1 MNNKRE
7 AEILRKL
14 MGPRFESAVGAHKGF
29 IAGGA
34 VRSVFSSDH
43 VADLDIFFHT
53 REDFDACIA
62 ALGDG
67 EEYSPTFTF
76 TDSAATHISTG
87 NEAGDIPRMRY
98 QLISAEFGLPGT
110 IIQKFDFTM
119 CMGAWR
125 PETGEFI
132 LDDLFLKHVAQKRL
146 CYNANGV
153 YPICSLWRAAKF
165 IKRGWRLP
173 GIEAIKLALAINN
186 IGIKDYGELKKQLMG
201 IDTIFLAELTESLA
215 HKAEARYDFGEAVEF
230 IAGFMDE
237 EEA

>member
-7 AEILRKL
+7 SEILRKL
-14 MGPRFESAVGAHKGF
+14 IGPRFLIAIAANKGF
-29 IAGGA
+29 VAGGA

-43 VADLDIFFHT
+43 VADIDVFFQT
-53 REDFDACIA
+53 REDFDSCIA
-62 ALGDG
+62 SLDDG
-67 EEYSPTFTF
+67 EHSPSFTM
-76 TDSAATHISTG
+76 TESAATHISTG
-87 NEAGDIPRMRY
+87 NEADDIPRMRY
-98 QLISAEFGLPGT
+98 QLVCAEFGMPLT
-110 IIQKFDFTM
+110 IMSKFDFTM

-125 PETGEFI
+125 PDRGEFI
-132 LDDLFLKHVAQKRL
+132 MDELFLKHVAQKRL

-186 IGIKDYGELKKQLMG
+186 IGIKDWGELKKQLMG
-201 IDTIFLAELTESLA
+201 IDTIFLAELTDALGK
-215 HKAEARYDFGEAVEF
+215 KAEAAYDFGEAVEF

-237 EEA
+237 DES

>member
-14 MGPRFESAVGAHKGF
+14 MGPRFESAISSFNGF

-43 VADLDIFFHT
+43 VADLDVFFDT
-53 REDFDACIA
+53 RTDFDNCIA
-62 ALGDG
+62 ALDDG
-67 EEYSPTFTF
+67 EHSPTFTF
-76 TDSAATHISTG
+76 TDSAATHISNGTD
-87 NEAGDIPRMRY
+87 AADIPRMRY
-98 QLISAEFGLPGT
+98 QLICAEFGTPKQ

-119 CMGAWR
+119 CMGAFDVA
-125 PETGEFI
+125 TGEFI
-132 LDDLFLKHVAQKRL
+132 LDELFLKHVAQKRL
-146 CYNANGV
+146 CYNSNGV

-186 IGIKDYGELKKQLMG
+186 LGMKDYKDLRTQLMG
-201 IDTIFLAELTESLA
+201 IDTIFLAELTDSLK
-215 HKAEARYDFGEAVEF
+215 HKAEARYDFGEAIEF

-237 EEA
+237 DES